1 MQSSL
6 EKLWQLCLD
15 DFGKNISS
23 VGMDLWINTLQPINL
38 EEEKLV
44 VVAPNDMARAQVYDT
59 YFSKMKDALKRN
71 FNVEEILVLLPEEKD
86 DYVKKFSKNHPDEE
100 LIKEIDKPLVNT
112 KNPFNPRYT
121 FDNFVIGT
129 TNQVIY
135 AAARAVAECPAVRFN
150 PLFIYGGSG
159 LGKTHILQAIGNY
172 LWEHKTPNF
181 NIVYV
186 TCEQFTND
194 FVDALR
200 ERQEKGMEAFHKLYR
215 HADVLIVDDIQSI
228 SNKKGVQ
235 EEFFNTF
242 NDLYQS
248 GKQIIMSSDRPPK
261 EMSTLEERLRSR
273 FASGFIQDIQ
283 PPDFE
288 TRLLIIQKKIE
299 LESFEFD
306 KGVDVALAERLANY
320 NIREIEGILK
330 KVYFLANLHGKTS
343 ASLEDMEEVLR
354 KDTPSPE
361 ASKSKMS
368 QDRII
373 DIVCDHFH
381 INKNDLTGKRR
392 NKDIVVPRQICI
404 YLMWSQL
411 SVPLINIGELFGRD
425 HTTIIHARDKIMD
438 LVKTDKSMKK
448 TVNELIN
455 KIKMASM

>member
-1 MQSSL
+1 MQSNV

-38 EEEKLV
+38 EDEKLV
-44 VVAPNDMARAQVYDT
+44 VVAPNDMARSQVYDT
-59 YFSKMKDALKRN
+59 YFSKMKDAIKKN
-71 FNVEEILVLLPEEKD
+71 FNVDEILVLLPEEKE
-86 DYVKKFSKNHPDEE
+86 DYVKKFSEKHPDEE
-100 LIKEIDKPLVNT
+100 LIKEIDKVVNT

-159 LGKTHILQAIGNY
+159 LGKTHLLQAIGNY

-200 ERQEKGMEAFHKLYR
+200 ERQEKGMEAFHKIYR
-215 HADVLIVDDIQSI
+215 QADVLIVDDIQSI

-306 KGVDVALAERLANY
+306 KGVDSALAERLANY

-354 KDTPSPE
+354 RDTPSPE
-361 ASKSKMS
+361 SSKSKMS

-381 INKNDLTGKRR
+381 INKNDLTGRRR
-392 NKDIVVPRQICI
+392 NKEIVSPRQICI

-425 HTTIIHARDKIMD
+425 HTTIIHARDKILE
-438 LVKTDKSMKK
+438 LVKTDKQMKK

-455 KIKMASM
+455 KIKMATM

>member
-1 MQSSL
+1 MQSSID
-6 EKLWQLCLD
+6 KLWQLCLN
-15 DFGKNISS
+15 DFGKKISS

-44 VVAPNDMARAQVYDT
+44 VVAPNEMARSQVYDT
-59 YFSKMKDALKRN
+59 YFSKMKDSIKRN
-71 FNVEEILVLLPEEKD
+71 FNVDEILVLLPEEKD
-86 DYVKKFSKNHPDEE
+86 DYVNKFTQNHPNEE
-100 LIKEIDKPLVNT
+100 LPKECEQAVVCQ

-159 LGKTHILQAIGNY
+159 LGKTHLLQAIGNY

-200 ERQEKGMEAFHKLYR
+200 ERQEKGMEAFHKIYR
-215 HADVLIVDDIQSI
+215 QADVLIVDDIQAI

-306 KGVDVALAERLANY
+306 KGVDTALAERLANY

-343 ASLEDMEEVLR
+343 ASLEDMEEVLN
-354 KDTPSPE
+354 KDSTPGES
-361 ASKSKMS
+361 SKSKMS

-373 DIVCDHFH
+373 DIVCEHFN
-381 INKNDLTGKRR
+381 INKGDLVGRRR
-392 NKDIVVPRQICI
+392 NKDIVAPRQICI

-411 SVPLINIGELFGRD
+411 SVPLINIGEFFGRD

-438 LVKTDKSMKK
+438 LVKTDKQMKK
-448 TVNELIN
+448 TINELVN
-455 KIKMASM
+455 KIKASSM